1 MFDFQIFYSKKIN
14 YLKELNIKNVID
26 VGVATGTKE
35 LLYNFPNAYY
45 HLIEPNPTFH
55 EYIYKNLLKKFKGK
69 LYKIA
74 AGNKSGTFE
83 FYDFGATSGFL
94 KRQDYKI
101 TKKIKVKL
109 DKLDNIIKPKKKTL
123 LKIDT
128 EGYELEVLKG
138 ANKILNIADYCI
150 IELRLQNIKTYNPS
164 EIINYLYEKK
174 FHLHAILKI
183 YYVKNGIDFMDILF
197 KKVKT

>member
-1 MFDFQIFYSKKIN
+1 LLTYKQKLNVLRFIRKIFNIFDFQIFYSKKIN
-14 YLKELNIKNVID
+14 YLKGLNIRNIID

-83 FYDFGATSGFL
+83 FYDFGTTSGFL

-109 DKLDNIIKPKKKTL
+109 DKLDNIIKPKKKH
-123 LKIDT
+123 
-128 EGYELEVLKG
+128 Y
-138 ANKILNIADYCI
+138 
-150 IELRLQNIKTYNPS
+150 
-164 EIINYLYEKK
+164 
-174 FHLHAILKI
+174 
-183 YYVKNGIDFMDILF
+183 
-197 KKVKT
+197 